1 MGGLSRVDPMGAG
14 VCIDKEEEIGVGVGV
29 GIKFPVCDSESRVF
43 PSALPTHRQHHADS
57 EARPSQ
63 TSSDGRSHER
73 SANRY
78 VGKYSTIRSAR
89 KLADVCILLARLHR
103 PESVRHLPVR
113 RQERKK
119 KRVRTRTDA
128 MSV

>member
-1 MGGLSRVDPMGAG
+1 MSG
-14 VCIDKEEEIGVGVGV
+14 CN
-29 GIKFPVCDSESRVF
+29 SESRSL
-43 PSALPTHRQHHADS
+43 PPALPTHRQHHADS

-63 TSSDGRSHER
+63 TSSDGSSHER

-78 VGKYSTIRSAR
+78 VGKYTTIRSAR

-113 RQERKK
+113 RQEMMTLAGHLTAHG
-119 KRVRTRTDA
+119 RVY
-128 MSV
+128 